1 VAGNTAL
8 AARTAPATE
17 RITRPELSVVPA
29 AEAPSPRMPFVV
41 LVLALIAAGLI
52 ALLLL
57 NTAINENAFRLHSL
71 ETNKKALDLRQ
82 QQLEQDILELENPGP
97 LNAAAQRQGLVPIGQ
112 PAFIE
117 LPDGKIIGVPTPA
130 RALPSPRAN
139 PQPSARQSP
148 AAKTGSSTPDSAA
161 PGNAPP
167 PGVGGSV
174 KPGPALTGTGQPGTG
189 KTTGTGKATGTVQ
202 TTPAQGGPPGGG
214 R

>member
-1 VAGNTAL
+1 VRQTEARRTAAARGETRRAAVAGNTAL
-8 AARTAPATE
+8 DARTAPASE

-29 AEAPSPRMPFVV
+29 ADAPSPRMPFVV
-41 LVLALIAAGLI
+41 LVLALIGAGLI

-57 NTAINENAFRLHSL
+57 NTAINENAFRLHNL
-71 ETNKKALDLRQ
+71 DTNKKALDLRQ

-130 RALPSPRAN
+130 RAVPSPKAN

-148 AAKTGSSTPDSAA
+148 AAPAKTASSTPDTAQS
-161 PGNAPP
+161 
-167 PGVGGSV
+167 
-174 KPGPALTGTGQPGTG
+174 GT
-189 KTTGTGKATGTVQ
+189 AQ